1 MSQGADTPG
10 LSGHERMPD
19 TWPLKRG
26 DTLSNHDWFPMYGH
40 RFLGSSFVRKAVM
53 QRRRADIGTAIIL
66 WTEAM
71 REDPAGTLPLDDE
84 ELASLAQ
91 FATVEEWLEVKSGVL
106 HGWEEVLVEDD
117 RAAEPY
123 RRLGHPGFMQ
133 GVVEEMHKRKVSRD
147 AGREARALSVKRCRI
162 KKKME
167 ELQVASHIVEDG
179 AVLHSLAEFFDQ
191 SDLHITHDNVRTAMA
206 EVLGYTGEVTRFPAG
221 GRRG

>member
-1 MSQGADTPG
+1 M
-10 LSGHERMPD
+10 ERPVDEEAFEQMPD
-19 TWPLKRG
+19 MWPLRRG

-53 QRRRADIGTAIIL
+53 QKRRGDIGTAIIL

-91 FATVEEWLEVKSGVL
+91 FGSVEEWLEVKEGVL
-106 HGWEEVLVEDD
+106 HGWEVVLVEDD
-117 RAAEPY
+117 RAVEPG

-147 AGREARALSVKRCRI
+147 AGRAARNLSVKKSRI
-162 KKKME
+162 KTKMQ
-167 ELQVASHIVEDG
+167 ELQVASHIVENG
-179 AVLHSLAEFFDQ
+179 AILHALAEFFDQ
-191 SDLHITHDNVRTAMA
+191 SDLHITHDNVRVAMA
-206 EVLGYTGEVTRFPAG
+206 EVVGFTGEVAQFPGTKRG
-221 GRRG
+221 G